1 MQKNKIDIVRFSNHN
16 SILSFHIQFSRKH
29 PNKGKLLHI
38 FDTEMNNSS
47 QFQIPAFYSS
57 IIAISLRVKLF
68 CKVYSIDLRTQ
79 PRTFFRKF
87 PETTK

>member
-68 CKVYSIDLRTQ
+68 CILCKSSGRTLHWT
-79 PRTFFRKF
+79 PFAKCILLT
-87 PETTK
+87 